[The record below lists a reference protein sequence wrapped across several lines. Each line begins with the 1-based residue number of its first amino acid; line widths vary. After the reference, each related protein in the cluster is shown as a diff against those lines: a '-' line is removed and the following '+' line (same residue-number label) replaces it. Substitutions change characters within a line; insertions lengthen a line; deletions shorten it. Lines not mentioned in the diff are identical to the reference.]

1 MAQTLHAASLGQ
13 GLDAVRLNLHRCAS
27 KSAIV
32 LESVCTTIVEIS
44 SEKKGGEKQKATLH
58 ILLVSTTQATCNDAH
73 TISKYF
79 VKRAAY
85 LGLGHVWLTSHRPLF
100 SLFGCCSIYPSF
112 SSFSLVG
119 AVMSAG
125 LSELVDGFNGDPHT
139 MRPMY
144 KSDLEQLPC
153 PLPKPFRQVHKE
165 KTKEWIDKNV
175 LRFTA
180 DLDVSRRS
188 DVKFLAR
195 VRWFKATMMVQT
207 DATLDMLER
216 DILALKVES
225 EKMENDENDL
235 QRRRRLAKEKAKAR
249 AARERNRA
257 KEAKDEL
264 DRQALAMKDKK
275 MGEVERTA
283 KKHEEA
289 ERVRKE
295 RKEAKLAALEKRKAE
310 KLAKTQKWMDQQ
322 KSAKEK
328 AEAAAI
334 AAAAAN
340 KREVEEME
348 ARKAANGRQ
357 GFDRDDHEARKAR
370 EKQFRQKSSRGNRG
384 DSADSTLAGD
394 GDAVEEPTK
403 LPRRKVRKS
412 VLELN
417 RVAGLEMQGKY
428 GFDDPLD
435 AAFGDDEPGD
445 GIKLLGQKGS
455 GSKTSAKIKG
465 GGGDGDEPD
474 QFVLTAKQMKA
485 AEIKAAMSGKPNM
498 ETYADLFTWLDDK
511 DGAAEYMTLHDD
523 YYSEEDDEMFD
534 EEEVQFTLQA
544 LKKMPK
550 LRKVPKVIPGQ
561 ESPWGKKGN
570 RKTNTWD
577 AGGKASFNKD
587 STRTM
592 EYLLSNCTI
601 SDGKL
606 RRYRVVFNKCSVLKP
621 GIYLTNEELVMALRR
636 VNNKLIGASEI
647 KYIFYILDLLNPD
660 AGEFH
665 DFKSFSAIAA
675 LSERVAPMERF
686 IKGFVDQADFG
697 SLRQKLEGAHHMF
710 LNLFRGEDNIGA
722 AGQLM
727 AIPVDDLE
735 YVFLAGGIAD
745 VPGILQALRD
755 ANMDPLT
762 YLDYLAYIPMFI
774 DIHASVVS
782 NPFKKDALAELTA
795 MDQAGTAENE
805 KAIEEGRRIRVPKAN
820 DPSAPRVSILGA
832 TKTRTSG
839 AGGYGGEVGG
849 IKTSLHSRVS
859 MSKGNSLNRRSG
871 PRKSP
876 NALSEVAE

>member
-1 MAQTLHAASLGQ
+1 MVQTLHAASLGQ

-44 SEKKGGEKQKATLH
+44 SEKKRGRETKATPH

-112 SSFSLVG
+112 SSSSLVG

-144 KSDLEQLPC
+144 KGDLEQLPC

-188 DVKFLAR
+188 DVEFLAR

-665 DFKSFSAIAA
+665 DFKAFSAIAA